1 MNTVG
6 SIRPFLM
13 DFVTTHINGLSCAI
27 QIIFSSIIKVFRDSK
42 AYFNLFP
49 LDSGVRFGRQIIA
62 DAVDVFDFSQD
73 PVGDFVQDRPV
84 QFFDSCSHSVNGI
97 DRTDDHRILEGSGVI
112 AYTDGFKIRYNGSTS
127 LNCRSSGSPP
137 TL

>member
-112 AYTDGFKIRYNGSTS
+112 AYTDGFKIRYNGKI
-127 LNCRSSGSPP
+127 LPYFFI
-137 TL
+137 

>member
-62 DAVDVFDFSQD
+62 DAVDVFDFSQN

-84 QFFDSCSHSVNGI
+84 QFFDSCRHGVNGI
-97 DRTDDHRILEGSGVI
+97 DRTDDHRILEGSGVHRRI
-112 AYTDGFKIRYNGSTS
+112 
-127 LNCRSSGSPP
+127 
-137 TL
+137 

>member
-62 DAVDVFDFSQD
+62 DAVDVFDFGQD

-112 AYTDGFKIRYNGSTS
+112 AYTDGFKIRYNG
-127 LNCRSSGSPP
+127 CVQR
-137 TL
+137 